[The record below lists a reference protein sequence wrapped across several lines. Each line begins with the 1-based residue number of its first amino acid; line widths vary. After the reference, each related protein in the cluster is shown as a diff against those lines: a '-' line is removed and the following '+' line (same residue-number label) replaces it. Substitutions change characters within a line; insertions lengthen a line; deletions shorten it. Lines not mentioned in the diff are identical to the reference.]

1 MTRDTAAAVWGPEA
15 VERALADPDPAPI
28 TDELAAEVRRRA
40 DPPGAFRA
48 WALAQPWARFCAVVR
63 IVSGAYREEVMAA
76 APESERKARAPG
88 KGEAPR

>member
-1 MTRDTAAAVWGPEA
+1 MTRETAGAVWGPEA
-15 VERALADPDPAPI
+15 VEHALAEPNPAPV
-28 TDELAAEVRRRA
+28 TGELAAEVRRRA

-48 WALAQPWARFCAVVR
+48 WALAQSWPRFCAVVR

-76 APESERKARAPG
+76 APESERKARAHG